1 MQVGDRL
8 PETTLYEFI
17 DVATEGCS
25 LGPHAVNSVAAAQ
38 GKKIALFALP
48 GAYTPACSAQ
58 HLPGYIQAFEDF
70 KAAGVDEIWCLSVN
84 DAFVMGAW
92 GREQGAAGKVRMLA
106 DGSTDFAR
114 AADLVLDL
122 SAKGLGLRSQRYSAY
137 VVDGEVRLLN
147 LEGGGGYAVSDAAT
161 LLAQIRAL

>member
-1 MQVGDRL
+1 
-8 PETTLYEFI
+8 
-17 DVATEGCS
+17 
-25 LGPHAVNSVAAAQ
+25 
-38 GKKIALFALP
+38 
-48 GAYTPACSAQ
+48 
-58 HLPGYIQAFEDF
+58 
-70 KAAGVDEIWCLSVN
+70 
-84 DAFVMGAW
+84 MGAW

-106 DGSTDFAR
+106 DGSADFAR

-122 SAKGLGLRSQRYSAY
+122 SAKGLGVRSQRYSAY